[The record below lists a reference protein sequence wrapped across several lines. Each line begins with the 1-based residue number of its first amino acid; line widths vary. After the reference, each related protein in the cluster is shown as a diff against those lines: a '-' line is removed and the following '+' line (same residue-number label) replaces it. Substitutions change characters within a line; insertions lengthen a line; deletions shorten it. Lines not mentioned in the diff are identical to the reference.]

1 MFQKATKTQARLR
14 FAICGPSGAGKTYTA
29 LEIARHLGKTIAVID
44 TEHGSASKY
53 ADRFDFDVCNLAD
66 FHPGKYMEALQ
77 AAGQAGYQVIVID
90 SLSHAWF
97 AELDL
102 AGKTFDG
109 WKNVRPLERA
119 LIDAMLASPAHVI
132 ATMRTKTE
140 WVMEEYV
147 NRAGK
152 SCVAPK
158 KVGTAP
164 IQASGIEY
172 EFDLAGEIDLN
183 HLLTISKS
191 RCPVLSNT
199 THLNPGRELAETML
213 TWLTD
218 GVPAL
223 ETALEK
229 GQRIREAREAAGMTV
244 DEVKLIMEAEFNRTS
259 PAQLSS
265 DDCDLLIEMIKSVS
279 VQSAQSA

>member
-1 MFQKATKTQARLR
+1 MFQKATKTQSRLR
-14 FAICGPSGAGKTYTA
+14 LALCGPSGSGKTYSA
-29 LEIARHLGKTIAVID
+29 LEIARHLGKSIAVID

-53 ADRFDFDVCNLAD
+53 ADLFDFDVCNLED
-66 FHPGKYMEALQ
+66 FHPGKYMEVIKY
-77 AAGQAGYQVIVID
+77 AGQSGYEVIVID

-102 AGKTFDG
+102 AGKAFDG

-119 LIDAMLASPAHVI
+119 LIDAMLASPAHI
-132 ATMRTKTE
+132 IGTMRTKTE
-140 WVMEEYV
+140 WVMESYI
-147 NRAGK
+147 NKQGK
-152 SCVAPK
+152 ECVAPK

-172 EFDLAGEIDLN
+172 EFDLAGELDLN

-191 RCPVLSNT
+191 RCPQLSNT
-199 THLNPGRELAETML
+199 THLNPGQELAETML
-213 TWLTD
+213 DWLRD
-218 GVPAL
+218 GVPAP

-229 GQRIREAREAAGMTV
+229 GQRIRAAREAVGMSA

-265 DDCDLLIEMIKSVS
+265 EDCDRLIALIEAVGTT
-279 VQSAQSA
+279 QSA

>member
-14 FAICGPSGAGKTYTA
+14 FAMCGPSGSGKTYTA
-29 LEIARHLGKTIAVID
+29 LEIARHLGKTVAVID

-53 ADRFDFDVCNLAD
+53 ADLFDFDVCNLED
-66 FHPGKYMEALQ
+66 FHPSKYMEAIK
-77 AAGQAGYQVIVID
+77 AAGQAAYDVIVID

-97 AELDL
+97 AELEL
-102 AGKTFDG
+102 AGKAFDG

-119 LIDAMLASPAHVI
+119 LIDAMLSSPAHII
-132 ATMRTKTE
+132 AAMRTKTE
-140 WVMEEYV
+140 WVMESYV
-147 NRAGK
+147 NKQGK
-152 SCVAPK
+152 ECVAPK

-191 RCPVLSNT
+191 RCPELSNT
-199 THLNPGRELAETML
+199 THLNPGQEIAEKMLA
-213 TWLTD
+213 WLT
-218 GVPAL
+218 GGLPMA

-229 GQRIREAREAAGMTV
+229 GQRIRSAREAAGMSV
-244 DEVKLIMEAEFNRTS
+244 EEVKAIMENEFNRSS
-259 PAQLSS
+259 PAQLTSK
-265 DDCDLLIEMIKSVS
+265 DCDRLMAMIEALNTP
-279 VQSAQSA
+279 QSA